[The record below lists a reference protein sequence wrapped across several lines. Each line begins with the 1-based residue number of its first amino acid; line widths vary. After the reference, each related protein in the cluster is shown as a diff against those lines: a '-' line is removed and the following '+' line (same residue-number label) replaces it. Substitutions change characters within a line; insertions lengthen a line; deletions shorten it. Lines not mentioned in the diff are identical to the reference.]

1 MLYFARWKAA
11 AILLI
16 ALIACAAAALN
27 AVPLDKVKKW
37 PAWAQFYIVLG
48 LDLQGGAHI
57 LLEVDTADV
66 RKQRLLALREEV
78 LKALRGNKIV
88 YATAPAVRGNAVEVR
103 IRDAKDIGAALE
115 KLRGLSQPI
124 TNNIIGVTGQQTL
137 DVTDAGGGLI
147 RVAPSEAAMN
157 ERIQQTVDQSIPRAS
172 QPFITHCLAAL
183 IFSIP
188 PTSTESG
195 EMKSW

>member
-11 AILLI
+11 AILVT

-66 RKQRLLALREEV
+66 RKQRLETLRFERAYFGHGPSI
-78 LKALRGNKIV
+78 LTGADQR
-88 YATAPAVRGNAVEVR
+88 VRAFLTR
-103 IRDAKDIGAALE
+103 RQLMSARA
-115 KLRGLSQPI
+115 
-124 TNNIIGVTGQQTL
+124 TGQ
-137 DVTDAGGGLI
+137 
-147 RVAPSEAAMN
+147 P
-157 ERIQQTVDQSIPRAS
+157 
-172 QPFITHCLAAL
+172 
-183 IFSIP
+183 
-188 PTSTESG
+188 
-195 EMKSW
+195 